1 MEKRFS
7 YARLL
12 LPTSCIIMRL
22 IDVLT
27 QDCIIADL
35 KGSDKREVLEEMVEE
50 LSFKFGGIDKEKLL
64 EVLLEREKLGSTGIG
79 YGVAIPHARLKGLDG
94 IVVYFGVLLLMKG
107 LSEKELKIVKS
118 LFKKNDLTKV
128 ENVE

>member
-1 MEKRFS
+1 
-7 YARLL
+7 
-12 LPTSCIIMRL
+12 MRL